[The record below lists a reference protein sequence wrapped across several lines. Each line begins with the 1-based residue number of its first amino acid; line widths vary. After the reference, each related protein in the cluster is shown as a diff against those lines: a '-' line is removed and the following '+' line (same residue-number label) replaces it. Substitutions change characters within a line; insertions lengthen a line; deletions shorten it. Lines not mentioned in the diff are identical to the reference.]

1 VSQFWSFDLSHYI
14 LQSNFNALVEK
25 VGASAYNWKGEEG
38 ERERER
44 ERERE
49 SHISPVQQSGAC
61 RHLHDVL
68 N

>member
-1 VSQFWSFDLSHYI
+1 MSQFWSFDLSHYI

-38 ERERER
+38 R

-49 SHISPVQQSGAC
+49 SLISHQFSSLEHVGISMTS
-61 RHLHDVL
+61 
-68 N
+68 